1 MDERKD
7 RLKGTEGFRPES
19 SGGDN
24 QHARSVARDQAHWT
38 RLAATVVGATF
49 LLVGVAGFIPGI
61 TTNYDDLSFAG
72 HMSAAELL
80 GVFQVSILHNIV
92 HLLFGVAGL
101 GMARTARTATHYL
114 VWGGVIYLVL
124 WFYGLAIGH
133 DSGANFVPVND
144 ADNWLHL
151 GLGLGMILLGLMG
164 RRSQMAPGG
173 PVEA

>member
-7 RLKGTEGFRPES
+7 RLKGTDAFRPES

-24 QHARSVARDQAHWT
+24 QHARSVARTQARWV
-38 RLAATVVGATF
+38 RLAATGVGAAF

-61 TTNYDDLSFAG
+61 TTNYDDLSFGG
-72 HMSAAELL
+72 HMSSAQLL
-80 GVFQVSILHNIV
+80 GIFQVSILHNIV
-92 HLLFGVAGL
+92 HLLFGAAGL
-101 GMARTARTATHYL
+101 ALARTARTATLYL
-114 VWGGVIYLVL
+114 VWGGVVYLVL
-124 WFYGLAIGH
+124 WFYGLTIEH

-151 GLGLGMILLGLMG
+151 GLGLGMVLLGLIG
-164 RRSQMAPGG
+164 RRSQIAPGP